1 MIHVPDCNT
10 WICPDDGDQACQ
22 VSRILR
28 DSHAFIL
35 KHAFRHA

>member
-1 MIHVPDCNT
+1 MHVNRYEIQSEYGPT
-10 WICPDDGDQACQ
+10 LQACQ

-35 KHAFRHA
+35 KHAFTHA